1 MRTETKIITEETDPI
16 SDLPE
21 VVLQHILSFLS
32 TIQIVQS
39 IILCTQW
46 RHMWTTFPVLRFDKY
61 YFNYFDLM

>member
-32 TIQIVQS
+32 TIEIVQS
-39 IILCTQW
+39 IILCTKW
-46 RHMWTTFPVLRFDKY
+46 RHVDYIPSSEI
-61 YFNYFDLM
+61 